1 MRLILS
7 SSLPSLP
14 LPEPPPE
21 TYGFYCAEDF
31 TVGPRA
37 HWGEPERFRAER
49 AEYWARSD
57 AYGPPDGAERIYYVW
72 NQFAP
77 HISLEDYVAL
87 IETEQDPAFHD
98 AEDLF
103 PLAESIEIWV
113 DPSVHAQTCL
123 WFSLAEF
130 GRRGVARE
138 KFRLCR
144 FARAG
149 ANCSDAEWAA
159 LLSDAPDRPLP
170 AEPITE
176 AEWQRAQALWQ
187 AVTALPRRPDPALLH
202 DAGTAQCFARLA
214 GRFADPLT
222 GLNALQ
228 RRLLR
233 GTHPDWRHMARVVGD
248 AMAAGYRQGDP
259 VGDAVLKFELE
270 AMATLTPPPVEID
283 GTGAMRFC
291 KLRLTEAGE
300 ALRDTLGPED

>member
-7 SSLPSLP
+7 SSLPPLP

-37 HWGEPERFRAER
+37 HWAEPERFRAER

-57 AYGPPDGAERIYYVW
+57 AYALPDGAEMVYYIW

-77 HISLEDYVAL
+77 HISFENYLALLEAGQ
-87 IETEQDPAFHD
+87 EAACHD

-103 PLAESIEIWV
+103 ALAKTIEFWA
-113 DPSVHAQTCL
+113 DPSAQSQTCL

-130 GRRGVARE
+130 GRRGLARE

-144 FARAG
+144 FPALDAKR
-149 ANCSDAEWAA
+149 SDAEWAA
-159 LLSDAPDRPLP
+159 LLGDAPDRPLP
-170 AEPITE
+170 AEPITD
-176 AEWQRAQALWQ
+176 AEWHRAEVLWQ
-187 AVTALPRRPDPALLH
+187 AVTALPHRPDPALLQ
-202 DAGTAQCFARLA
+202 DAGTARCFARLA

-228 RRLLR
+228 RRLLH

-248 AMAAGYRQGDP
+248 AMMAGYRQGDP

-270 AMATLTPPPVEID
+270 EMATFTPPPVEID

-291 KLRLTEAGE
+291 KVRLTEAGA